1 MLTRFHP
8 AKESSSVVKQQQQTK
23 ENEENVCHRS
33 VLIVDKYKVDEDLVS
48 KQIENLFQN
57 LLLSNQKFEDESF
70 PATNRSLFIDGQSL
84 SQLTLDVLINQ
95 PNRLNSTNE
104 IIWLRPDEI
113 IPSDWNHNATQPWCV
128 YRHPKPNDVIQGALG
143 DCWFITALSVLAEQP
158 KYLMKVNYNF
168 IKSKINKSIVKQRF

>member
-57 LLLSNQKFEDESF
+57 LL
-70 PATNRSLFIDGQSL
+70 
-84 SQLTLDVLINQ
+84 
-95 PNRLNSTNE
+95 
-104 IIWLRPDEI
+104 
-113 IPSDWNHNATQPWCV
+113 
-128 YRHPKPNDVIQGALG
+128 
-143 DCWFITALSVLAEQP
+143 
-158 KYLMKVNYNF
+158 
-168 IKSKINKSIVKQRF
+168 